1 MEIMM
6 INKATVLGTSLS
18 VALLSTSAFAANIGN
33 TSQKGSLLIFP
44 KIDVTQNHQVLR
56 NTFIRITNDNTAG
69 VDVKCYYETELYPID
84 IKDAKGK
91 VIKKWK
97 KDVRDFKIHLTA
109 NQPVMIN
116 AYTGDTDIGGRVNPF
131 PRQNQPHGVLKCWA
145 VNAAGDASINWNHLS
160 GTATVFENLFDD
172 TAYEYTAWAFKAKT
186 GVLGD
191 VVDSNGD
198 LALNGKEY
206 EYCPR
211 YLIGHFTPEGG
222 IIDPGFAQ
230 PYTVI
235 NNDVTAVSCTE
246 DLRQDR
252 KPVFTKLAFDVWNT
266 YENKFTEPFE
276 CADSYHQFSLTELD
290 NGPQLDIVT
299 LGDNAAYFRMEG
311 IESDQCVDYTGY
323 DKDGNVILTQSVGLV
338 GIMRTFL
345 VEQGTGD
352 QLDTGTNLT
361 GAGKRAGSILWDK
374 QRSTAEKK

>member
-44 KIDVTQNHQVLR
+44 KIDVTQNQQVLR

-69 VDVKCYYETELYPID
+69 VDVKCYYETELFNAGTRRKPI
-84 IKDAKGK
+84 
-91 VIKKWK
+91 WK

-186 GVLGD
+186 GVLGN

-198 LALNGKEY
+198 LALDGKEY

-211 YLIGHFTPEGG
+211 YLIGHFTPAGG
-222 IIDPGFAQ
+222 IIDPGFAN
-230 PYTVI
+230 PYTVVS
-235 NNDVTAVSCTE
+235 NEVTAVSCTE

-266 YENKFTEPFE
+266 YENKFTEPYE

-290 NGPQLDIVT
+290 NGPQLDVET

-311 IESDQCVDYTGY
+311 IESDQCPQYTP
-323 DKDGNVILTQSVGLV
+323 LTKAVGLV
-338 GIMRTFL
+338 GIMRTVLEEDF
-345 VEQGTGD
+345 TGD
-352 QLDTGTNLT
+352 QLDTGTNLN
-361 GAGKRAGSILWDK
+361 GAGKKAGSILWDK
-374 QRSTAEKK
+374 QRPTAEKK